1 MNKIEWHIASLQIS
15 LNNLKERES
24 MSRQNQ
30 LGAGRQASGQQ
41 QQRRGGSGQLTGGGG
56 QLPDRVWFKHDQLK
70 EVTWISDKALTA
82 CGIVGKEELQQIYLK
97 GLRIAKMWSS
107 EGHDPNWTSVFF
119 KLLLNSVFF

>member
-1 MNKIEWHIASLQIS
+1 
-15 LNNLKERES
+15 

-70 EVTWISDKALTA
+70 EVT
-82 CGIVGKEELQQIYLK
+82 
-97 GLRIAKMWSS
+97 
-107 EGHDPNWTSVFF
+107 
-119 KLLLNSVFF
+119 